1 MSKAKDINT
10 MSKPHTYTAQY
21 LGKWHAGFNLGN
33 QSFVLQAFEGTEEEA
48 KWYAE
53 MMDKAFA
60 KLRVVDAELIQRLVD
75 GLEHAQT
82 LRDKRLYSIDRDLKY
97 AAAAGFKPSEP

>member
-1 MSKAKDINT
+1 MSG
-10 MSKPHTYTAQY
+10 PHTYIEQS
-21 LGKWHAGFNLGN
+21 LNKWHAGFNVGN

-60 KLRVVDAELIQRLVD
+60 KLRVVEEVQSY
-75 GLEHAQT
+75 LENEIAFGCPACESVW
-82 LRDKRLYSIDRDLKY
+82 DKQARWSKNGKIRTTHYCPGCGVKIKR
-97 AAAAGFKPSEP
+97 

>member
-1 MSKAKDINT
+1 

-21 LGKWHAGFNLGN
+21 LGKWHSGFNVGN
-33 QSFVLQAFEGTEEEA
+33 LSFVLQAFEGTEEEA

-60 KLRVVDAELIQRLVD
+60 KLRVEDEVKINGRFTCSGCGTWCGEDSDGFSVDALHSFCPGCGNKI
-75 GLEHAQT
+75 
-82 LRDKRLYSIDRDLKY
+82 KRT
-97 AAAAGFKPSEP
+97 EQ